1 VNVTKFIL
9 IAISLL
15 VCASNQSHAAT
26 KTAQATK
33 RTEIS
38 QSTEAKEFIK
48 ALISIEAR
56 ISSGMNFQDYS
67 REVADLNVYSRALVE
82 ALEQRR
88 LENQANAVKS
98 VYERY
103 QLAKELWGACAS
115 SRDCP
120 NNLVYIVNDLG
131 KNAGQL
137 ALKVIALY
145 PNMKAHVDEGGALA
159 NLSGSKDNFTV
170 AHVTTLLNA
179 IWLDAEALGKKL
191 RVELR

>member
-1 VNVTKFIL
+1 LRLTTFIL
-9 IAISLL
+9 AAISLL
-15 VCASNQSHAAT
+15 ISASSQSHAAT
-26 KTAQATK
+26 NTAQTTK

-38 QSTEAKEFIK
+38 QSTEVKEFIK
-48 ALISIEAR
+48 ALVSIEAK
-56 ISSGMNFQDYS
+56 ISSGMSFQDYS

-82 ALEQRR
+82 QLEQRR
-88 LENQANAVKS
+88 LEKQANAVKS

-120 NNLVYIVNDLG
+120 NNLVYIVDDLG
-131 KNAGQL
+131 RNAGQL

-145 PNMKAHVDEGGALA
+145 PAMKAHVDEGGALA

-179 IWLDAEALGKKL
+179 IWIDAEALGKKL
-191 RVELR
+191 RAELR